1 MTTNENTPEV
11 VKYLRKGGALGDLL
25 KSYAI
30 KATRH
35 KEFPNLVL
43 LKYNQIDSPM
53 GVRLVQECRG
63 LILDEANDWNV
74 VSRPFD
80 KFFNYGEGHAASIN
94 WRSAQVQEK
103 LDGSLMQLYW
113 YQGAWRVATS
123 GMPDASGE
131 VNGCGFTFAEL
142 FWRVWKEKG
151 YALPDPGHMSRTFL
165 FELMTPYNRVV
176 VPHKE
181 NRLVLIGVRERNGDE
196 YNLYSDF
203 FSGHG
208 WERVRFFPLQTVEDV
223 EATFRTMDPL
233 HQEGYVV
240 VDNYFDRVKVKHP
253 GYVAIHQLRDGFGPK
268 HLLEVIRS
276 GEKSELLT
284 YYPEWT
290 EHFRSIE
297 EKYVDLV
304 VKLELD
310 YVQATMATACSVPMG
325 VAVSPARLQK
335 EFASHAVK
343 SQMSGALFSLRAGK
357 VASVKQYLA
366 EMNIKSLMEALK
378 MKDDEPQE
386 A

>member
-1 MTTNENTPEV
+1 MNLTPEV
-11 VKYLRKGGALGDLL
+11 SYYLRNGGTLDQLL
-25 KSYAI
+25 KDYAI

-35 KEFPNLVL
+35 KQYPNLVL

-53 GVRLVQECRG
+53 QHRLVQECRG
-63 LILDEANDWNV
+63 LILDEADNWNV
-74 VSRPFD
+74 ISRPFN
-80 KFFNYGEGHAASIN
+80 KFFNHGEGHAAKIH
-94 WRSAQVQEK
+94 WPSAQVQEK

-113 YQGAWRVATS
+113 YKDAWHVATS

-142 FWRVWKEKG
+142 FWRVWEERG
-151 YALPDPGHMSRTFL
+151 YVLPDPGHMSRTFL

-181 NRLVLIGVRERNGDE
+181 NQLVLIGVRERNGEE
-196 YNLYSDF
+196 YSMNSDF
-203 FSGHG
+203 FSGYG
-208 WERVRFFPLQTVEDV
+208 WWKVRHFPLQSVEDV
-223 EATFRTMDPL
+223 EATFRNMDPL

-240 VDNYFDRVKVKHP
+240 VDRFFNRIKVKHP

-290 EHFRSIE
+290 EFFRSIE
-297 EKYVDLV
+297 EKYLDLV
-304 VKLELD
+304 VQLERD
-310 YVQATMATACSVPMG
+310 YVAATMATTCSVPMG
-325 VAVSPARLQK
+325 VEVQPARLQK

-343 SQMSGALFSLRAGK
+343 SRMSGALFSLRAGK
-357 VASVKQYLA
+357 VASIKQYLA
-366 EMNIKSLMEALK
+366 QMNIKSLMEALK
-378 MKDDEPQE
+378 MKDVEPQE